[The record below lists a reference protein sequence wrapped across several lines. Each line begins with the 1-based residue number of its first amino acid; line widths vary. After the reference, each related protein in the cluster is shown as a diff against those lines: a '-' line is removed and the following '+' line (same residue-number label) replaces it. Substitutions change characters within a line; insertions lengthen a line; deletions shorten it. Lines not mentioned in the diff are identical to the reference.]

1 MTNLTFLEIQNI
13 VMQLAKEKG
22 FGTNPED
29 IIVSEKIALI
39 HTEVSEAYEAY
50 RKKILE
56 GKDSF
61 SNELADVIIRTM
73 HLSGCLGVDLE
84 KHILEK
90 IQINKNREWS
100 QQDLNERLVNYQ

>member
-1 MTNLTFLEIQNI
+1 
-13 VMQLAKEKG
+13 MQLAKEKG
-22 FGTNPED
+22 FGTNPEE

-50 RKKILE
+50 RKGMTE

-61 SNELADVIIRTM
+61 ANELADVVLRTI
-73 HLSGCLGVDLE
+73 HLSRCLGIDLE

-90 IQINKNREWS
+90 LEINKSRGWRQE
-100 QQDLNERLVNYQ
+100 DLNEKLINKK